1 MHIFNIKFI
10 LFYIHFY
17 YSFSFLQF
25 TKRDHSKSNLIISN
39 MVTFDYINNIIDRI
53 ENEPHDNDDD
63 DDDVRKIE
71 YEKKEYYK
79 KIKGYDER
87 FCLKLYDVTSCNENK
102 HNNTIELNKIRGFFQ
117 KKQLLEKL
125 VAIMKYKK
133 DNETLQYLLD
143 FKSNSN
149 SNSNIIE
156 DINQYNNDINNSSI
170 YSHNI
175 LSGNLLD
182 DW

>member
-1 MHIFNIKFI
+1 MFNIKFI

-17 YSFSFLQF
+17 STISILKIK
-25 TKRDHSKSNLIISN
+25 KRNYSKSNLIVSN
-39 MVTFDYINNIIDRI
+39 MASFDYINNIIDMI
-53 ENEPHDNDDD
+53 ENEPDDII
-63 DDDVRKIE
+63 KLQQ
-71 YEKKEYYK
+71 EKTEYYK

-87 FCLKLYDVTSCNENK
+87 FCLKLNDVTSCNENK
-102 HNNTIELNKIRGFFQ
+102 DNNTIILNKIYGFFK

-125 VAIMKYKK
+125 TTIIKYKK
-133 DNETLQYLLD
+133 DNETLQCLLD
-143 FKSNSN
+143 
-149 SNSNIIE
+149 SNIIE

-175 LSGNLLD
+175 LSGDLFR